1 MAVIYFTTVY
11 SVLLTY
17 SRFGLCHGFSVT
29 VSVLFCMWYVQGKK
43 DCQIKI
49 TNILTI
55 NITNKYNKAKIQLL
69 YSCCL
74 CF

>member
-1 MAVIYFTTVY
+1 MAVIYFTIF
-11 SVLLTY
+11 SFADL
-17 SRFGLCHGFSVT
+17 RFGLYHSFSVT
-29 VSVLFCMWYVQGKK
+29 VSILFCMWYVQGKK

-49 TNILTI
+49 TTNNLTI